1 MKKLFLLILLLIIG
15 SNYQSIAQKPFKK
28 VTITYKKKH
37 KKRNK
42 KNVVIVKSK
51 KVKVTNKVHSKKD
64 TVVFTGNGNTLI
76 YKNKNIKDSSHN
88 AHTVVIVKG
97 DNQKIEVESV
107 NIVDT
112 RINRTDTVYYG
123 SEPTSN
129 IVPAIEPTEREKAF
143 KLFQMAQDTLQ
154 SLRWKSK
161 ECEEQLRIVRN
172 AIVFFDSAAKAD
184 SQFWLDLARIHNP
197 LIHVQ
202 GFSDQC
208 TPSFKSK
215 RKAMMWYYLVLIED
229 KSIKDEIEDLKRFG
243 K

>member
-1 MKKLFLLILLLIIG
+1 MKRLIYPLLFIFMFP
-15 SNYQSIAQKPFKK
+15 NYQSIAQKPIKK
-28 VTITYKKKH
+28 VIITLKKKL

-51 KVKVTNKVHSKKD
+51 KVKVANKVNTRKD
-64 TVVFTGNGNTLI
+64 TVVFTGIGNTLI
-76 YKNKNIKDSSHN
+76 YKNKNIKDSSHH

-123 SEPTSN
+123 SENAKIHEKSN
-129 IVPAIEPTEREKAF
+129 NESKLSKAF
-143 KLFQMAQDTLQ
+143 ALYQQAQDSIQ

-172 AIVFFDSAAKAD
+172 AIVFLDSAAKAD

-197 LIHVQ
+197 LIPVQ

-215 RKAMMWYYLVLIED
+215 RKSMMWYYLVLIED